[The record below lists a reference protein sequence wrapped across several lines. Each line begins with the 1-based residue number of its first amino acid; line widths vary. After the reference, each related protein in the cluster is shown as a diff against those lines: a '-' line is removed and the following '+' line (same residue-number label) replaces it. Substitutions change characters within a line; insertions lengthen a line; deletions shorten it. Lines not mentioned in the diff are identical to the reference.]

1 MILILTLMSLII
13 RIWVDIRN
21 SFNFTILVPI
31 SADTIRIV
39 YEMRPC
45 ADILSGQFPV
55 NTFRYYLS
63 TLVSNTILKE
73 QYGFIAL

>member
-1 MILILTLMSLII
+1 VIAVILILTLMSLII
-13 RIWVDIRN
+13 RIRVDIRN

-45 ADILSGQFPV
+45 ADILSRALLD
-55 NTFRYYLS
+55 TTRI
-63 TLVSNTILKE
+63 VSSEHCCKSSRSK
-73 QYGFIAL
+73 Q